1 MINKNAGKLPQT
13 TIDLEELKK
22 EFYKPSAPPS
32 GRGPCP
38 APVKFGTSGHR
49 GVLGAGFCALHAR
62 AIAQAV
68 ADMHKADNI
77 EGAIMVG
84 GDTRLM
90 SRVTSEIC
98 ACVLAANGIK
108 TALPDI
114 PVPTPVFSFE
124 ILSKRVCASLNGTA
138 SHNPPQDM
146 GLKYNPSNGGPAGGE
161 ITARIEK
168 SANYY
173 LQNPQEIKEISLDAA
188 RQSGLVSAPDV
199 IKPYIK
205 ALGKKI
211 DFKMI
216 KSAKVKTAIHPMGGT
231 SLPFYEEI
239 KKKYK
244 LDDLDIV
251 SRDIDPTFKL
261 IPLDHD
267 GKTRMDPSSQ
277 YPMKPLLELTAS
289 GLYQFAGAS
298 DPDADR
304 FGAATAKGG
313 LLPPNH
319 ALCIMLDYLIRAK
332 KPAADMKAG
341 RTLGTTH
348 LIDKIAAAAK
358 LGVEEVNVGFKYF
371 VEGLLDG
378 TLLMGG
384 EESAGMSMTDW
395 VTEKDGIL
403 AVFLLLEIM
412 SVSGQDLAGLYKQL
426 TALHG
431 EPTYTRIDM
440 PITDDVKAGL
450 KKMNASSFAALKE
463 VAGEKV
469 IKVRDTDGIK
479 IYLEDSWFLVR
490 PSGTEPI
497 VKFYAE
503 TFRGKKHLDKIIEEG
518 RQAFGL

>member
-1 MINKNAGKLPQT
+1 MLNENAGKLPQT
-13 TIDLEELKK
+13 TINLEDLKN
-22 EFYKPSAPPS
+22 EFYKPSAQ
-32 GRGPCP
+32 P

-62 AIAQAV
+62 VIAQAV
-68 ADMHKADNI
+68 ADMHNEDKI
-77 EGAIMVG
+77 EGVVMVG

-90 SRVTSEIC
+90 SRATAEIC

-124 ILSKRVCASLNGTA
+124 ILSKRVCACLNGTA

-146 GLKYNPSNGGPAGGE
+146 GLKYNPSNGGPASGE

-173 LQNPQEIKEISLDAA
+173 LQNPQEIKEISLDEA
-188 RQSGLVSAPDV
+188 RQKGFVSAPDV
-199 IKPYIK
+199 ITPYVK

-211 DFKMI
+211 NFKII
-216 KSAKVKTAIHPMGGT
+216 KSAKVKTAIHPLGGT
-231 SLPFYEEI
+231 SLPFYEAI
-239 KKKYK
+239 KKEYK

-251 SRDIDPTFKL
+251 SRDIDPTFKF

-277 YPMKPLLELTAS
+277 YPMKPLLNLAE
-289 GLYQFAGAS
+289 GGVYKFAGAS

-319 ALCIMLDYLIRAK
+319 ALCIMLDYLIRTK
-332 KPAADMKAG
+332 KPAAYMKAG

-348 LIDKIAAAAK
+348 LLDKIAAAAK

-371 VEGLLDG
+371 VDGLLNG

-384 EESAGMSMTDW
+384 EESAGMSITDW

-412 SVSGQDLAGLYKQL
+412 SASGQDLAGLYKQL
-426 TALHG
+426 TAIHG
-431 EPTYTRIDM
+431 EPAYTRIDM
-440 PITDDVKAGL
+440 PITDEAKFAL
-450 KKMNASSFAALKE
+450 KKMTAASFAAVKE

-469 IKVRDTDGIK
+469 LKVRDTDGIK

-503 TFRGKKHLDKIIEEG
+503 TFRGPARLNKIIEEG
-518 RQAFGL
+518 RKIFGI